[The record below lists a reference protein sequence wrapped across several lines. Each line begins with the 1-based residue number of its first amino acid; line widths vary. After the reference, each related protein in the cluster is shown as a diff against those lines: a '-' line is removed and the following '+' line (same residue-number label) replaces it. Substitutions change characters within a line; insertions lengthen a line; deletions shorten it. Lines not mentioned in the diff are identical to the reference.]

1 MLKYLALGPGGTG
14 YFALLGV
21 LQHLADKGKLTNIKE
36 IAGASAGSIAAML
49 YILFKGNTK
58 EMFNESMSSNIS
70 QSSKPKLSSFIK
82 NYGFIPTQEVTNEL
96 EKLIKIKLKDYN
108 NLTFAELFKYNPV
121 KLHIASFS
129 LSESKTRYF
138 SVDTDPDM
146 IVTDAICASIA
157 VPFLFASVNIQDSIY
172 IDGGMEESVPM
183 LPFLHQ
189 KQEEV
194 MGVKLK
200 FKSAKGGKITDIRG
214 FAGRLVDSMLKS
226 RLNYDYMDI
235 LTVDME
241 EQDPLNFKLSDHAKI
256 ELFIKGYL
264 IS

>member
-1 MLKYLALGPGGTG
+1 M
-14 YFALLGV
+14 
-21 LQHLADKGKLTNIKE
+21 
-36 IAGASAGSIAAML
+36 
-49 YILFKGNTK
+49 
-58 EMFNESMSSNIS
+58 
-70 QSSKPKLSSFIK
+70 
-82 NYGFIPTQEVTNEL
+82 
-96 EKLIKIKLKDYN
+96 
-108 NLTFAELFKYNPV
+108 
-121 KLHIASFS
+121 
-129 LSESKTRYF
+129 
-138 SVDTDPDM
+138 DTDPGM

-183 LPFLHQ
+183 LPFLHK